1 MELGGGSEIEAT
13 AIVLKGTD
21 WKVTEPL
28 ARNIEKQSAYTKKRK
43 VRNNLVSRL
52 SKRAK
57 RLN

>member
-1 MELGGGSEIEAT
+1 MDLGGGSEIEAT
-13 AIVLKGTD
+13 AVVLRGAD
-21 WKVTEPL
+21 REVTNLL

-43 VRNNLVSRL
+43 VRNNLVSIL